1 METQDQDPNKL
12 TYHILRANRD
22 SAAVT
27 VTGLVFANREEAEEA
42 AVQLDFPYMI
52 ATVKGNELRTPEFWA
67 QL

>member
-1 METQDQDPNKL
+1 MEIPDQDPNKL
-12 TYHILRANRD
+12 TYHILRSHRD

-27 VTGLVFANREEAEEA
+27 VTGLVFDTHEEAEAA